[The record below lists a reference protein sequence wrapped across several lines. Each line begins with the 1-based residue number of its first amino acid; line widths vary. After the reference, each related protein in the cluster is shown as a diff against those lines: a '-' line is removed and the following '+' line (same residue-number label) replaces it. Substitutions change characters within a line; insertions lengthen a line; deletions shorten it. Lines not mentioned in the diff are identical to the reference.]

1 MTYASSRVTAWRSSL
16 QTACLIL
23 EHGAEQ
29 QQAVAALLEAA
40 GWVDIACHNDL
51 AGKPRVT
58 VARHNGK

>member
-1 MTYASSRVTAWRSSL
+1 M
-16 QTACLIL
+16 L

-29 QQAVAALLEAA
+29 QAEVANILEAA

-58 VARHNGK
+58 VARQNGK